1 MTKKRAFNP
10 KKLQKK
16 NLKKGEKKGPKKIHR
31 GNFQV
36 QDKWFDRAK
45 MEGYRARSAY
55 KLLQLDEKFDLIQPG
70 MFVLDVA
77 SAPGSWLQ
85 VLSRKIGPEWFAIGF
100 DLQKIKSLKK
110 PNVATFVGDI
120 FGHEQVRSLIDTTL
134 ERSENWKLKIEHWEL
149 KFDLITSDIA
159 PKTTGQK
166 GVDQYESIKLN
177 LAILDLSKELLKP
190 WGTLV
195 MKVFIWEDINDLIRP
210 VKKYFTKLHR
220 YSPPAVRRQSF
231 EEYFICS
238 WFFGGS

>member
-85 VLSRKIGPEWFAIGF
+85 VLSRKIGPE
-100 DLQKIKSLKK
+100 
-110 PNVATFVGDI
+110 
-120 FGHEQVRSLIDTTL
+120 
-134 ERSENWKLKIEHWEL
+134 
-149 KFDLITSDIA
+149 
-159 PKTTGQK
+159 
-166 GVDQYESIKLN
+166 
-177 LAILDLSKELLKP
+177 
-190 WGTLV
+190 
-195 MKVFIWEDINDLIRP
+195 
-210 VKKYFTKLHR
+210 
-220 YSPPAVRRQSF
+220 
-231 EEYFICS
+231 
-238 WFFGGS
+238 